1 MCIRDSVYRMRFA
14 VIGVLVVIMGG
25 LGLYGLGL
33 GNHLSQSGWF
43 DPTAESSKGSVVAD
57 TAFGRDH
64 RSDVILLITPPA
76 GTTVDDKQFGAKV
89 ENIVDELLQKYPSVV
104 QRSAQAPDSTNQE
117 AYEQALRNNQE
128 IIDPFYLKDNT
139 VAQRAAQDTIRSRTF
154 TADKKQAF
162 ISIGV
167 AGNDDTAVLANYQ
180 KIEPFL
186 TGVVDDP
193 GKYGLEGTR
202 FQLAGLQPV
211 AGAMASGMDEDI
223 RRAEVI
229 ALPLSLIHI

>member
-1 MCIRDSVYRMRFA
+1 MFGAIGTFVYRMRFA

-139 VAQRAAQDTIRSRTF
+139 VAQ
-154 TADKKQAF
+154 
-162 ISIGV
+162 
-167 AGNDDTAVLANYQ
+167 
-180 KIEPFL
+180 
-186 TGVVDDP
+186 
-193 GKYGLEGTR
+193 
-202 FQLAGLQPV
+202 
-211 AGAMASGMDEDI
+211 
-223 RRAEVI
+223 
-229 ALPLSLIHI
+229 LSLIHI